1 MIQDLKE
8 QFLHPS
14 DEFTLIPFWFW
25 NDALDEKEITRQ
37 INDFCAKGINGFVI
51 HPRMGIPEDIPY
63 LSDKF
68 MHYVKYT
75 VEEAHKRSMQVVLYD
90 EAMYPSGSAHGMVVK
105 DNPEY
110 ATRALRM
117 EEAPIAGEKEAE
129 AFLTKLTKGLT
140 TEDTIV
146 SIQLVQKDGTGAIDP
161 DHTKLLFSASQAT
174 KDAVSSAASL
184 ADTKAADNAH
194 QSAVL
199 TALSCLK
206 ELAATQTASDN
217 TKETLS
223 LCVLIAGF
231 SHGTIRGIHPGE
243 DDGEPNAPISG
254 DLMNPDAM
262 DKFIHLTHD
271 RYYEVLKEY
280 FGNTVIA
287 MFTDEPDVLGRNH
300 RAGSKPWTIGFMDWW
315 LTHGGKEEQL
325 PLLWLE
331 GTNASQIRR
340 QYEKA
345 VNKRLGYAYYG
356 KLSVWCAAHGIALT
370 GHPHKSDE
378 IGFLKYFQIPGQDLV
393 WRWVAPENHLGLEG
407 LDTAM
412 AKCSS
417 DAARHAG
424 KRRNSNECFGC
435 CGPDGNQWAFA
446 PDDMK
451 WYLDWMFVRGVNL
464 LYPHAFFYSL
474 AGERRYGER
483 PPDAGLNNVWWKDYG
498 LFSDYSKRMSFLM
511 TDSHNTT
518 PVAILCEEDLLPW
531 AAAKFLFQN
540 QIEFNYLED
549 NLLLD
554 GSCKLQDGLLKIEK
568 QNYRILIVEAKDM
581 LSPAL
586 KEKLSDFAAQGG
598 IVIVPDSLDAVSSG
612 SSTSSA
618 SAKEACSNLTG
629 CADNQTSNAAYSLS
643 AEGFY
648 QISSLDGLI
657 ALLTLLSK
665 KDPLCS
671 RELLL
676 TGTKGQAEDIRISHV
691 VKEQYDFYVCV
702 NEGELP
708 FAGTL
713 TLPFVAKSAQVWDPW
728 AGTCEPA
735 KVSITVDGQ
744 LPDND
749 AAQETGTTQTAKAVT
764 SLPVALNRRESI
776 VFCIARVDDES
787 TDNRLSGSTH
797 NAADPRTV
805 DASLTPLS
813 LPLTWKII
821 KAVQAQAV
829 ISSGL
834 SLGDAPA
841 HLAQWDALQ
850 EPLPSWTQW
859 PEMENFSG
867 DVTYETT
874 LELSSK
880 PSLTEPSSNPSH
892 AEPSSC
898 NCAEA
903 SGQAKA
909 SGELLSSDK
918 VILDLGEVC
927 EIARLTVNGTAA
939 GIRLWAPYTFDL
951 TGLLQEGV
959 NTISVEVSNALANGM
974 SHSKLPSGL
983 LGPVK
988 FLTR

>member
-1 MIQDLKE
+1 
-8 QFLHPS
+8 
-14 DEFTLIPFWFW
+14 
-25 NDALDEKEITRQ
+25 
-37 INDFCAKGINGFVI
+37 
-51 HPRMGIPEDIPY
+51 
-63 LSDKF
+63 
-68 MHYVKYT
+68 
-75 VEEAHKRSMQVVLYD
+75 
-90 EAMYPSGSAHGMVVK
+90 
-105 DNPEY
+105 
-110 ATRALRM
+110 
-117 EEAPIAGEKEAE
+117 
-129 AFLTKLTKGLT
+129 
-140 TEDTIV
+140 
-146 SIQLVQKDGTGAIDP
+146 
-161 DHTKLLFSASQAT
+161 
-174 KDAVSSAASL
+174 
-184 ADTKAADNAH
+184 
-194 QSAVL
+194 
-199 TALSCLK
+199 
-206 ELAATQTASDN
+206 
-217 TKETLS
+217 
-223 LCVLIAGF
+223 
-231 SHGTIRGIHPGE
+231 
-243 DDGEPNAPISG
+243 
-254 DLMNPDAM
+254 
-262 DKFIHLTHD
+262 
-271 RYYEVLKEY
+271 
-280 FGNTVIA
+280 
-287 MFTDEPDVLGRNH
+287 
-300 RAGSKPWTIGFMDWW
+300 
-315 LTHGGKEEQL
+315 
-325 PLLWLE
+325 
-331 GTNASQIRR
+331 
-340 QYEKA
+340 
-345 VNKRLGYAYYG
+345 
-356 KLSVWCAAHGIALT
+356 
-370 GHPHKSDE
+370 
-378 IGFLKYFQIPGQDLV
+378 
-393 WRWVAPENHLGLEG
+393 
-407 LDTAM
+407 
-412 AKCSS
+412 
-417 DAARHAG
+417 
-424 KRRNSNECFGC
+424 
-435 CGPDGNQWAFA
+435 
-446 PDDMK
+446 
-451 WYLDWMFVRGVNL
+451 
-464 LYPHAFFYSL
+464 
-474 AGERRYGER
+474 
-483 PPDAGLNNVWWKDYG
+483 
-498 LFSDYSKRMSFLM
+498 M

-531 AAAKFLFQN
+531 AAAKVLFQN

-598 IVIVPDSLDAVSSG
+598 IVIVPDSLDSVSSG

-648 QISSLDGLI
+648 QISSLDSLP

-665 KDPLCS
+665 KDSLCQ

-749 AAQETGTTQTAKAVT
+749 AAQETGATQTAKAVT

-776 VFCIARVDDES
+776 VFCIARVDDEA
-787 TDNRLSGSTH
+787 TDNRLSWSTH
-797 NAADPRTV
+797 NTDEPKTANV
-805 DASLTPLS
+805 SLAPLS
-813 LPLTWKII
+813 LPLTWKIT
-821 KAVQAQAV
+821 KAVQAPAV

-880 PSLTEPSSNPSH
+880 PSLT
-892 AEPSSC
+892 EPSSC